1 MRRRWPTL
9 AGVALIVAGAVL
21 WAGAASATSR
31 PTVRTVEITAHWSSF
46 RPALIRARPG
56 TVLRLVVVNAD
67 PIDHEFI
74 VGDQAVQDRH
84 ERGTESHHGAPG
96 EISVPAHSVVVTS
109 WRVTGSTLFGCHMP
123 GHWDYG
129 MRGAILAT

>member
-1 MRRRWPTL
+1 
-9 AGVALIVAGAVL
+9 VL
-21 WAGAASATSR
+21 WTSAASATGR
-31 PTVRTVEITAHWSSF
+31 PPVRTVEVVAHWSRFS
-46 RPALIRARPG
+46 PDVIRARRG
-56 TVLRLVVVNAD
+56 TVLRLVVSNDD

-109 WRVTGSTLFGCHMP
+109 WRVTGDTLFGCHMP

-129 MRGAILAT
+129 MRGAIVAT